1 MHRGYD
7 SGESIGNLRM
17 ALPTVLSSLSPN
29 EVDILKVDFGALY
42 RAYTPLC
49 QRLTAILTDNRP

>member
-1 MHRGYD
+1 MHRGFD
-7 SGESIGNLRM
+7 SGESVGRLRM

-29 EVDILKVDFGALY
+29 EVDILKVDFGAQY

-49 QRLTAILTDNRP
+49 QRLILIVTD